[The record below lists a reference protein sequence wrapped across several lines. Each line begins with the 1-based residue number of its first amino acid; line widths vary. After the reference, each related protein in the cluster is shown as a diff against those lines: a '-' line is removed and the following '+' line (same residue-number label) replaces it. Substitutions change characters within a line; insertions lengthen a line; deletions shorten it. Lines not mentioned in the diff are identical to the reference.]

1 MKSALC
7 AHNPKGGPLRL
18 WPQGGQ
24 SLASMRFQ
32 RQPYGLRGFHRVVGA
47 ETNLHSNQMQVTPPV
62 LIVAAM
68 VTLLFMVPAV
78 ALAAFVAIWAGVSAE
93 ARVAFVAVATA
104 WAVVMGR
111 FVGP

>member
-1 MKSALC
+1 
-7 AHNPKGGPLRL
+7 
-18 WPQGGQ
+18 
-24 SLASMRFQ
+24 
-32 RQPYGLRGFHRVVGA
+32 
-47 ETNLHSNQMQVTPPV
+47 MQVTPPV